1 MFPGS
6 HLAAFTALFSECPVC
21 GPILQLC
28 RSLADPGRVPTVLLL
43 SFVGLFHAVL
53 WLRESDALQGM
64 DLGASSISAALAPGT
79 GPGTWRAFLAKK

>member
-21 GPILQLC
+21 GP
-28 RSLADPGRVPTVLLL
+28 SFSFADPGRVPTALLL